1 MSSRT
6 GSSTKQSEIDKE
18 RLHRA
23 RKTTQIMRN
32 TQSMEQFWEK
42 NLKEKTFPPLLAS
55 TWSWHTHSCP
65 LRSWVCQAQW
75 GNRRKYDRTLS
86 TSSKVSWQFPLLLLL
101 FFMAFTK
108 SHHWRSKSTSYPF
121 QTSWSIIID
130 ILLIPSSSSLRQ
142 LFSDCHVTASG
153 RLVSRGNGK

>member
-6 GSSTKQSEIDKE
+6 GSSTKQNEIDKE

-32 TQSMEQFWEK
+32 AQSMEQFREK
-42 NLKEKTFPPLLAS
+42 NLKEKTFAPLLAS
-55 TWSWHTHSCP
+55 TWSWHTHSYP
-65 LRSWVCQAQW
+65 LCSWVCQAQW
-75 GNRRKYDRTLS
+75 VTEESTTEPFVLTLS
-86 TSSKVSWQFPLLLLL
+86 TSFKVLWQFPLLLRL

-108 SHHWRSKSTSYPF
+108 SHHWRSKSTSNPF

-130 ILLIPSSSSLRQ
+130 ILLIPSSSLLRQ
-142 LFSDCHVTASG
+142 LF
-153 RLVSRGNGK
+153 